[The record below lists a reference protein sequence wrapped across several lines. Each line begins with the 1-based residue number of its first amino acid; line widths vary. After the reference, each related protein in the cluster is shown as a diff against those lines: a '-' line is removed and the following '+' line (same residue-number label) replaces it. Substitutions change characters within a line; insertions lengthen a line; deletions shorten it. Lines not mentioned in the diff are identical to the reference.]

1 MISKY
6 LKNLPEKVVKHKYKI
21 AAVIKKVKEYNP
33 YGVILGKALYEGLV
47 SIEEAKT
54 I

>member
-1 MISKY
+1 MIASGGISK
-6 LKNLPEKVVKHKYKI
+6 LEDI
-21 AAVIKKVKEYNP
+21 QKVKEYNP

-47 SIEEAKT
+47 SVEESKT